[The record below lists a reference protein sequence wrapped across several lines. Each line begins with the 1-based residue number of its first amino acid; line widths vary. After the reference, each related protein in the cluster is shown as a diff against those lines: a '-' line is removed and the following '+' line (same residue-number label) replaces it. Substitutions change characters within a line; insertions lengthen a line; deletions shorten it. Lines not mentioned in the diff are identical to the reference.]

1 VEEEKARRLAIM
13 QRRARIL
20 LKELGIEPRRLRM
33 VPNLPYL
40 VLECEMPDEPIR
52 ISFPLNKLGR
62 RVLREIYWHWLPGVD
77 SGTIRLSHVLE
88 LMLIFGP
95 PRVIYRYRSR
105 IRRRTG
111 LARDPKLRNFV
122 IWRRIKAT
130 ERFRER
136 ISPKGPLAL
145 CHLASPPSHRDGAS
159 IPHSNGPGRGGRCVS
174 PRGPLASEGPSP
186 SHRDGIGPHTS
197 SGLGKETTEHSES
210 CSSPKG
216 SLARKPVIPSRR
228 DGIDYSLSSEPS
240 KDKEHAPKGPL
251 AFSRSSPSHRDG
263 FFTTYSS
270 GPGRGENA

>member
-1 VEEEKARRLAIM
+1 MEEKMERKLAIM
-13 QRRARIL
+13 HRRARIL
-20 LKELGIEPRRLRM
+20 LRELGIEPRGLKM

-62 RVLREIYWHWLPGVD
+62 RVLREIYWHWLPGID

-95 PRVIYRYRSR
+95 PSIIYRYRSR

-111 LARDPKLRNFV
+111 LARDLKLRNFI

-136 ISPKGPLAL
+136 EPPKGPLASSY
-145 CHLASPPSHRDGAS
+145 SPPSHRDGAS
-159 IPHSNGPGRGGRCVS
+159 SPYSNGPGRDGRCVS
-174 PRGPLASEGPSP
+174 PRGPLAPEGPSP

-197 SGLGKETTEHSES
+197 SGPGKETAEHSGS
-210 CSSPKG
+210 CSPPKG
-216 SLARKPVIPSRR
+216 SLADMP
-228 DGIDYSLSSEPS
+228 
-240 KDKEHAPKGPL
+240 AT
-251 AFSRSSPSHRDG
+251 PSHRDG
-263 FFTTYSS
+263 DVYHHSNE
-270 GPGRGENA
+270 PGRGENA